1 MKTSFSIFTLIFLFA
16 SVLNAQ
22 DYIPKPEDIKQFPT
36 TKTMIVLEP
45 SPISEYNLTMK
56 EIVPGEWKIT
66 QYEFIESK
74 EFDAK
79 RKDNNLSFVYLVKA
93 KFEKDKSN
101 AQYLFMSL
109 LLGGSAR
116 NLSAMPDLCSV
127 PVAYFEQDEETYVYK
142 LEIFL
147 RFMQNHVNLLID
159 NPKVASKN
167 VVQYYNRNVQKLGGK
182 TLYLLADELGKDV
195 NTEAKIKKFYAGPIK
210 IVTKDEIAKAIADKD
225 PTVVFL
231 HKVGP
236 KRKTQANSRCYKVM
250 VGAADAQ
257 FYYFD
262 YHKINDK
269 KPDGFLA
276 ADFKKLAKF
285 NKK

>member
-1 MKTSFSIFTLIFLFA
+1 MKTSFSIFTLVFFFA
-16 SVLNAQ
+16 SVLYAQ
-22 DYIPKPEDIKQFPT
+22 DYIPKPEDIKHFPT

-56 EIVPGEWKIT
+56 ELVPNEWKIT
-66 QYEFIESK
+66 QYEFLEGK
-74 EFDAK
+74 EFESK
-79 RKDNNLSFVYLVKA
+79 RKDNSLSFVYLVRA

-109 LLGGSAR
+109 LLGGAAR

-127 PVAYFEQDEETYVYK
+127 PIAYYEQDEDTYVYK

-147 RFMQNHVNLLID
+147 RFMQNHVKKLID
-159 NPKVASKN
+159 DPKIAGKN
-167 VVQYYNRNVQKLGGK
+167 VVKYYNRNVQKVGGK
-182 TLYLLADELGKDV
+182 TLYLLAEELGKDV
-195 NTEAKIKKFYAGPIK
+195 NTEAKIKNFYPGPVK

-225 PTVVFL
+225 QSVIFL

-236 KRKTQANSRCYKVM
+236 KKKNHANSRCYKVM
-250 VGAADAQ
+250 IGAADAQ
-257 FYYFD
+257 LYFFD
-262 YHKINDK
+262 YHKINAK